1 MKLLFIGGGNM
12 ASALIG
18 GLVRSQT
25 VASRDITVIEPHTE
39 QRLKLQ
45 SDLRVNAVTQL
56 DHTSEGMF
64 DAVVWAVKP
73 QQFAQAAAT
82 NTQAVQGVLQLS
94 VMAGVR
100 VNALMH
106 ATQSSFVIR
115 TMPNTPAL
123 IGMGITGAFASSAVS
138 PAQRLL
144 AESIIKTSGEMLWV
158 KEEAQLDAVTALS
171 GSGPAYVF
179 YFIEAMMQAA
189 SELGLNE
196 AQGKQLAVATFS
208 GAAELARR
216 SGDSP
221 ATLRDKVT
229 SKGGTTFAA
238 LSVLQEA
245 DVKALFVK
253 ALHAAATRSQ
263 ELGAAL
269 EAPK

>member
-12 ASALIG
+12 ASALMG
-18 GLVRSQT
+18 GLVRSET
-25 VASRDITVIEPHTE
+25 LASRDITVIEPHTE

-45 SDLRVNAVTQL
+45 SELRVNAVSQL
-56 DHTSEGMF
+56 DQAAEGLF
-64 DAVVWAVKP
+64 DAVLWAVKP
-73 QQFAQAAAT
+73 QQFGVAAAMH
-82 NTQAVQGVLQLS
+82 QHAVQGVLQIS

-100 VNALMH
+100 VAALMN
-106 ATQSSFVIR
+106 ATQSSFIIR

-138 PAQRLL
+138 PAQRQM

-158 KEEAQLDAVTALS
+158 KQEQQLDAVTALS

-196 AQGKQLAVATFS
+196 AQGKQLAVATFA

-221 ATLRDKVT
+221 AALRDKVT

-245 DVKALFVK
+245 DVKALFIK

-263 ELGAAL
+263 ELGAAM